1 MKSALK
7 TETELRSTV
16 SARTILILGIVLL
29 VLYSSFAGFEYYQA
43 KKDLLEMMKEGGFLL
58 LDALMVSS
66 ERAIIEYEKK
76 AFSRENADGPGQLI
90 KTIMQQN
97 DIVYIALQD
106 DYGTLMG
113 SENLPDFDPVLMD
126 PFLLEISIAR
136 KKDARIYEVG
146 ATPVFE
152 IAGSFFFRGQY
163 IGVYRIGLPMDEYR
177 RILTNIRLRFL
188 ITALIFLFIGLIGFS
203 VMVANQNTRIL
214 AESYQRVKT
223 YTGKILENLKDAV
236 VAADQNGTVTVFNA
250 AAAELFEIP
259 PEKVLGKFLAEIR
272 LPCLAPILD
281 TLETGKTRREHHF
294 LLNLKDRRKILNLAT
309 SIVRN
314 QPGEIETVIMIATDL
329 TAQRQLEEQL
339 QRQEKLTAMG
349 ELASGVAHEI
359 RNPINAIGII
369 AQRLQKEFR
378 PCDNEEEQKEFDE
391 LTVSIITETK
401 RINQTIQQFLHFA
414 KPAAL
419 QRRPT
424 DIRNFL
430 HEIGQL
436 FKSSSTVQNIAFSI
450 QVKNNARLL
459 IDPQQMKQALL
470 NLLRNALDATPP
482 KGQIRLFAHKTN
494 SHYEISVS
502 DTGSGI
508 SDENLKKIFD
518 IYFTT
523 KRNGTGM
530 GLPIV
535 SQIVQQHDGKIIVE
549 SNPEKGTIFRII
561 LPFEELS

>member
-1 MKSALK
+1 
-7 TETELRSTV
+7 
-16 SARTILILGIVLL
+16 
-29 VLYSSFAGFEYYQA
+29 
-43 KKDLLEMMKEGGFLL
+43 MKEGGFLL

-76 AFSRENADGPGQLI
+76 AFSRENVDGPGQLI

-113 SENLPDFDPVLMD
+113 SDNLPDLDPVLMD
-126 PFLLEISIAR
+126 PFLLDISIAM

-146 ATPVFE
+146 AVPVLE

-177 RILTNIRLRFL
+177 RILTNIRLRFI

-236 VAADQNGTVTVFNA
+236 VAADQNGTVTIFNT

-259 PEKVLGKFLAEIR
+259 PEKVIGKSLPEIR
-272 LPCLAPILD
+272 LPCLEPILD
-281 TLETGKTRREHHF
+281 TLETGKTRRAHHF
-294 LLNLKDRRKILNLAT
+294 LLNLKGNRKILNLAT
-309 SIVRN
+309 SIVRDHL
-314 QPGEIETVIMIATDL
+314 GEIETVILIATDM
-329 TAQRQLEEQL
+329 TAQRHLEEQL
-339 QRQEKLTAMG
+339 LRQEKLTAMG

-419 QRRPT
+419 QRQPT
-424 DIRNFL
+424 DIRDFL
-430 HEIGQL
+430 HEIGRL

-470 NLLRNALDATPP
+470 NLLQNALDATQPN
-482 KGQIRLFAHKTN
+482 GQIRLSAHKTDN
-494 SHYEISVS
+494 HYEISVS

-508 SDENLKKIFD
+508 SEENQQKIFD

-549 SNPEKGTIFRII
+549 SNPEKGTTFWIL
-561 LPFEELS
+561 LPFEEH

>member
-1 MKSALK
+1 MKSSPK
-7 TETELRSTV
+7 TESELRATV

-29 VLYSSFAGFEYYQA
+29 VLYSGFAGFEYYQS

-76 AFSRENADGPGQLI
+76 AFSRENVDGPGQLI

-113 SENLPDFDPVLMD
+113 SDNLPDLDPVLMD
-126 PFLLEISIAR
+126 PFLLDISIAM

-146 ATPVFE
+146 AMPVFE
-152 IAGSFFFRGQY
+152 IAGSFFFRGEY

-177 RILTNIRLRFL
+177 RILTNIRLRFI

-236 VAADQNGTVTVFNA
+236 VAADQNGTVTIFNT
-250 AAAELFEIP
+250 AAAELFEIQ
-259 PEKVLGKFLAEIR
+259 PEKIIGKSLHEIR
-272 LPCLAPILD
+272 LPCLAPMLD
-281 TLETGKTRREHHF
+281 TLDTGKTRSENNF
-294 LLNLKDRRKILNLAT
+294 LLPLKGKQKNLNLAT

-314 QPGEIETVIMIATDL
+314 HLGEIETVILIATDM
-329 TAQRQLEEQL
+329 TAQRHLEEQL
-339 QRQEKLTAMG
+339 LRQEKLTAMG

-391 LTVSIITETK
+391 ITASIITETK

-419 QRRPT
+419 QRQPT

-430 HEIGQL
+430 DEIGRL
-436 FKSSSTVQNIAFSI
+436 FKSSSTVQNIAFLI
-450 QVKNNARLL
+450 QIKNNARLL

-470 NLLRNALDATPP
+470 NLLQNALDATPP
-482 KGQIRLFAHKTN
+482 NGQIRLFAHKTDN
-494 SHYEISVS
+494 HYEISVS

-508 SDENLKKIFD
+508 SDENLQKIFD

-530 GLPIV
+530 GLPIA

-549 SNPEKGTIFRII
+549 SNPEKGTTFRIL
-561 LPFEELS
+561 LPFEEH

>member
-1 MKSALK
+1 MKPALK
-7 TETELRSTV
+7 IETELRSTV
-16 SARTILILGIVLL
+16 SARTIMILGIVLL
-29 VLYSSFAGFEYYQA
+29 VLYSSFAGFEYYQS

-76 AFSRENADGPGQLI
+76 AFSRENANGPGQLI

-113 SENLPDFDPVLMD
+113 SENLPDIDPVLMD
-126 PFLLEISIAR
+126 PFLLEISIAK
-136 KKDARIYEVG
+136 KKDARIYEIG
-146 ATPVFE
+146 AMPVFE

-177 RILTNIRLRFL
+177 RILTNIRLRFI

-259 PEKVLGKFLAEIR
+259 PEKVIGKSLAEIR

-281 TLETGKTRREHHF
+281 TLETGKTRRVHHF
-294 LLNLKDRRKILNLAT
+294 LLNLRGRRKILNLAT
-309 SIVRN
+309 SMVRN
-314 QPGEIETVIMIATDL
+314 QPGDIETVIMIATDM
-329 TAQRQLEEQL
+329 TARRQLEEQL

-419 QRRPT
+419 QRQPT
-424 DIRNFL
+424 DIRDFL
-430 HEIGQL
+430 HEIGRL

-470 NLLRNALDATPP
+470 NLLRNALDATPSN
-482 KGQIRLFAHKTN
+482 GQIRLSAHKTDN
-494 SHYEISVS
+494 HYEITVS

-508 SDENLKKIFD
+508 PDEILKKIFN

-549 SNPEKGTIFRII
+549 SNPAKGTTFRIL
-561 LPFEELS
+561 LPFEERS